1 MNDEILEL
9 IVKSRN
15 YDKMTHFGSHPMPG
29 EYVITGPQ
37 AGGFKG
43 WNNYVGYVV
52 QVRKKAGA
60 FGSDMILLRHPDGTL
75 SRHENQSFHLVDDSW
90 LEKLKGC
97 FKEGVTPELYEDYTQ
112 PYTLGNGEYPET
124 GAIIEP
130 SDNHPEPDNSPLMQ
144 ITTARA
150 DGSKVIEVC

>member
-60 FGSDMILLRHPDGTL
+60 FGSDMILLRPLTAHSHAMKTN
-75 SRHENQSFHLVDDSW
+75 HFIW
-90 LEKLKGC
+90 WMI
-97 FKEGVTPELYEDYTQ
+97 
-112 PYTLGNGEYPET
+112 LGWK
-124 GAIIEP
+124 
-130 SDNHPEPDNSPLMQ
+130 S
-144 ITTARA
+144 
-150 DGSKVIEVC
+150 